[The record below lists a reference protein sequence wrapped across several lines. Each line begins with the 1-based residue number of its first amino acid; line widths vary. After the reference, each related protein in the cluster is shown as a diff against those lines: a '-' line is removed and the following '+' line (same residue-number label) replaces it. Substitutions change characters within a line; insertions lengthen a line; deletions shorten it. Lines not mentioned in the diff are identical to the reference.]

1 MHEIVRLIFYEKKH
15 VKVSPRRRRQQ
26 HYQCKS
32 CWVSASYSCK
42 CSIVLDIYYRCL
54 ILSNVRYF
62 NSKPYQMT
70 TLIALTLIWLFG
82 TLFSVFKIK
91 WSIKAES
98 VENREHS
105 NPVNVLSS
113 VTTNSTS
120 LQPDLSLTIADRRGN
135 LNKTD
140 HLRID
145 FELKKTVHKLH
156 FIQ

>member
-1 MHEIVRLIFYEKKH
+1 MNEALLEIARFLWGEEA
-15 VKVSPRRRRQQ
+15 
-26 HYQCKS
+26 CKS
-32 CWVSASYSCK
+32 IAKKKTTAVSVSQ
-42 CSIVLDIYYRCL
+42 SIPSFIVSSIPFYRCL
-54 ILSNVRYF
+54 IMSNVRLI
-62 NSKPYQMT
+62 SKPYQMT
-70 TLIALTLIWLFG
+70 PLIALTLIWLFG

-135 LNKTD
+135 LIKTD

-145 FELKKTVHKLH
+145 FELKKKIELH